1 MHFDI
6 DWSKLY
12 HARQL
17 VRIQFPSIWRIP
29 LVKKEIDLIEKFL
42 KPNIRVL
49 EIGAGDR
56 KLLDKIQAKVSEVH
70 YKSFDIDRS
79 SYHDFYKLDDVNGEF
94 DLILGFEIIEH
105 MSPSEGLMMVSKLKS
120 VLAKGGSIVLG
131 TPNLYHP
138 HRYFGDLTH
147 VTPYKYEELGSILV
161 LAGYEVKAFYRK
173 FNSSFFSRLFRIYV
187 LVWLHKILDIDFA
200 NTIFVE
206 ARNN

>member
-173 FNSSFFSRLFRIYV
+173 FNSSFFSRLLRIYV